1 LKKTSGPQHIFPK
14 SSSNIENLVFWART
28 EIIGLAVIEWHGVL
42 DGVTDG
48 KHQPSMVKS
57 KADSFGQDY

>member
-1 LKKTSGPQHIFPK
+1 LKKTSGPQRIFPK
-14 SSSNIENLVFWART
+14 NCFNLESLVFWAGI
-28 EIIGLAVIEWHGVL
+28 EIFGLAVIEFHEVL